1 VGGQMRNRIA
11 RLNADGTLDAG
22 FNPDVP
28 NGLVYSLAVQ
38 PDGKVLVGGAFTTLV
53 GQPRNRIAR
62 LNADG
67 TLDAAFNPDANNA
80 VFSLAVQPDGKV
92 LVGGSFTSVG
102 GQMRNRIA
110 RLNADGTLDAGFN
123 PGAGSTVLSVAVQ
136 PDGKV
141 LVGGQFT
148 TLVGQPRNRIARLNA
163 DGTLDA
169 GFNPDANNSVFS
181 VAVQPDG
188 KVLVG
193 GSFTSVGGQ
202 MRNRIARLNADG
214 TLDADFN
221 PDANSD
227 VSSLA
232 VQPDGKV
239 LVGGS
244 FTSMGGQTRNRIA
257 RLSVPEAALQ
267 SLEATASGDGL
278 RWMRSGAGPEVSL
291 VRFAISNVEDAPE
304 AGWTDLGAVTRV
316 AGGWALDGLTFP
328 RGAPVWV
335 RAQGIATGGY
345 QNGSSSLVRSVRAL
359 YFAATVA
366 PDAPTGLTA
375 VAGNGAVTLSWTAPA
390 NNGGSPIQSYAVT
403 GTPAGGGATVS
414 CPATAPATTCTVPGL
429 TNGLAYTFTVTA
441 TNAAGTSSASTS
453 ATATPQWSQSGMTLP
468 GGGSADVQVG
478 APAGCTIANAQFG
491 TTVPAGAPAGASIP
505 LGVLS
510 FTASGAGCDNA
521 TLSVR
526 INYPAGSLSGLQ
538 PYKYGA
544 ASAGAAPTWFP
555 HGVVAGDSVTYSVT
569 DNGVGDN
576 DTQLGSIADPF
587 APLLLA
593 AGPSGAVSIPTMSE
607 WGLIV
612 LSLLAALMGMGNL
625 RRRSIV

>member
-22 FNPDVP
+22 FNPD
-28 NGLVYSLAVQ
+28 
-38 PDGKVLVGGAFTTLV
+38 
-53 GQPRNRIAR
+53 
-62 LNADG
+62 
-67 TLDAAFNPDANNA
+67 ANNF
-80 VFSLAVQPDGKV
+80 VSSVAVQPDGKV
-92 LVGGSFTSVG
+92 LVGGSFTSMG

-110 RLNADGTLDAGFN
+110 RLNADGTLDE
-123 PGAGSTVLSVAVQ
+123 
-136 PDGKV
+136 
-141 LVGGQFT
+141 
-148 TLVGQPRNRIARLNA
+148 
-163 DGTLDA
+163 
-169 GFNPDANNSVFS
+169 GFNPDVPNGLVFS

-193 GSFTSVGGQ
+193 GSFTNVGGQ
-202 MRNRIARLNADG
+202 TRNRIARLNADG

-244 FTSMGGQTRNRIA
+244 FTSMGGLMRNRIA

-328 RGAPVWV
+328 RGTPVWV

-359 YFAATVA
+359 YFAAAVAPDAPTGLTAVAGNGAATLSWTAPANHGGSAILSYTVTGTPA
-366 PDAPTGLTA
+366 GGGTAAGCPATAPATTCTVSGLSNGVAYNFTVTATNAVGTSSASTSASATPQGVPDAPTGLTA

-390 NNGGSPIQSYAVT
+390 NNGGSAILSYTVT
-403 GTPAGGGATVS
+403 GAPAGGGATVG
-414 CPATAPATTCTVPGL
+414 CPATAPATSCTVSGL
-429 TNGLAYTFTVTA
+429 TNGVAYTFTVTA
-441 TNAAGTSSASTS
+441 TNAAGTSSPSTS
-453 ATATPQWSQSGMTLP
+453 ATATPQWSQSGVTLP

-478 APAGCTIANAQFG
+478 AP
-491 TTVPAGAPAGASIP
+491 P
-505 LGVLS
+505 
-510 FTASGAGCDNA
+510 
-521 TLSVR
+521 
-526 INYPAGSLSGLQ
+526 
-538 PYKYGA
+538 
-544 ASAGAAPTWFP
+544 
-555 HGVVAGDSVTYSVT
+555 
-569 DNGVGDN
+569 
-576 DTQLGSIADPF
+576 
-587 APLLLA
+587 
-593 AGPSGAVSIPTMSE
+593 
-607 WGLIV
+607 
-612 LSLLAALMGMGNL
+612 
-625 RRRSIV
+625 